1 MFSPCKTILIII
13 IVCFRTR
20 FWKWSDDREEYEI
33 GYHNQEEWQVNRR
46 FLRYTCG
53 VEKLNYYFMQKAF
66 FSEKD
71 GDIEAT
77 FSVPFRPQLFG
88 KAKPVVLNLSRV
100 ALAKDEVFLMLVFIY
115 NETKR
120 QEKMVSRDFFFLPV
134 PCQWLNS

>member
-1 MFSPCKTILIII
+1 
-13 IVCFRTR
+13 
-20 FWKWSDDREEYEI
+20 
-33 GYHNQEEWQVNRR
+33 
-46 FLRYTCG
+46 
-53 VEKLNYYFMQKAF
+53 MQAY

-100 ALAKDEVFLMLVFIY
+100 ALARDEVFLMLVFIY

-120 QEKMVSRDFFFLPV
+120 QEKMVSRNFLT
-134 PCQWLNS
+134 WINLRNSKIT

>member
-1 MFSPCKTILIII
+1 MQLIISA
-13 IVCFRTR
+13 RTR
-20 FWKWSDDREEYEI
+20 FWRWSDDREEYEI

-46 FLRYTCG
+46 FSYTR
-53 VEKLNYYFMQKAF
+53 VALKAKKNMQAF
-66 FSEKD
+66 FSKKD

-88 KAKPVVLNLSRV
+88 KAKPVVMNLSRV

-120 QEKMVSRDFFFLPV
+120 QEKMVSRNFTLAQFE
-134 PCQWLNS
+134 NS